1 MVGPA
6 PGPVEHVVAVDEA
19 GLAAGG
25 EPTTPVPGLH
35 GPTHAGGETGFGLK
49 KPRLRSD
56 GTLVVRSLEPGY
68 RAVIRLSEAALL
80 LGRNLC
86 ARYC

>member
-1 MVGPA
+1 MGSDMTDPSNVDLDLDA
-6 PGPVEHVVAVDEA
+6 AMRAVMR
-19 GLAAGG
+19 
-25 EPTTPVPGLH
+25 
-35 GPTHAGGETGFGLK
+35 
-49 KPRLRSD
+49 RLRSD

-80 LGRNLC
+80 LGRNPC